1 MSARRKHSFRAVVT
15 SVEYFHRASGTL
27 WVTHFDP
34 KFAARIT
41 VLHGEDPFVE
51 GSEHQLAIH
60 SVVQTFFEEPKG
72 LAYDFTMVLEGKSW
86 SLSAK
91 RASE

>member
-1 MSARRKHSFRAVVT
+1 MGARRKHSFRAVVT
-15 SVEYFHRASGTL
+15 DVQYFHRASGTV

-34 KFAARIT
+34 KFVARVT
-41 VLHGEDPFVE
+41 VLRGEDPFVE

-72 LAYDFTMVLEGKSW
+72 LAFDFELAQSGESW
-86 SLSAK
+86 SLSAR

>member
-1 MSARRKHSFRAVVT
+1 MAARRKHSFRAVV
-15 SVEYFHRASGTL
+15 SDIEYFHRASGSI

-34 KFAARIT
+34 KFVVRVS
-41 VLHGEDPFVE
+41 VLRGEDPFVE

-60 SVVQTFFEEPKG
+60 SVAMTFFVEPKG
-72 LAYDFTMVLEGKSW
+72 VAFDFVLAPSGKSW
-86 SLSAK
+86 DLSAR